1 MARMF
6 RTDPV
11 LKDYQR
17 FRKVGRDL
25 NHKIIDAYLN
35 ETTLEKAAT
44 MLNLG
49 RKGQL
54 IVDSEDDLSVLMDF
68 ALFEIRQRDGR
79 NAVEHYVEEKGG
91 ANAIE
96 RELLTAMIQAQTGF
110 YKVEQ
115 VLRNKRQIILENLI
129 IPEAPTSLTDIN
141 FSQTMIDGLVVFLR
155 SVRTTKFTMTS
166 GVAFVFPNRLEQEL
180 VKGWKRLGTKGNAE
194 RYAWFFRR
202 SKQSGIEITYV

>member
-1 MARMF
+1 MF

-25 NHKIIDAYLN
+25 NHKIIEAYLN
-35 ETTLEKAAT
+35 ETILEKAAT

-68 ALFEIRQRDGR
+68 ALFEIRQRDGKTSI
-79 NAVEHYVEEKGG
+79 EHYAEEKGG
-91 ANAIE
+91 ANSIE
-96 RELLTAMIQAQTGF
+96 RELLAAMVRAETGL

-115 VLRNKRQIILENLI
+115 VLGNKRQIILENLI
-129 IPEAPTSLTDIN
+129 TSEVPTSLTDIS
-141 FSQTMIDGLVVFLR
+141 FSQTLVDNLVVFLR

-166 GVAFVFPNRLEQEL
+166 GVAFVFPNQLEQEL

>member
-1 MARMF
+1 MAWMF

-25 NHKIIDAYLN
+25 NHKIIETYLN
-35 ETTLEKAAT
+35 ETILEKAVT

-68 ALFEIRQRDGR
+68 ALFELRQRDGK
-79 NAVEHYVEEKGG
+79 NSVEHYAEDKGG
-91 ANAIE
+91 TNAIE
-96 RELLTAMIQAQTGF
+96 KELLAAMVQAQTGL

-115 VLRNKRQIILENLI
+115 VLRNKRQVMLENLI
-129 IPEAPTSLTDIN
+129 NSEAPTSLTDIN
-141 FSQTMIDGLVVFLR
+141 FSQTMVEGLVVFLR
-155 SVRTTKFTMTS
+155 PVHTTKFTMTS
-166 GVAFVFPNRLEQEL
+166 GVAFVFPTRLEQEM
-180 VKGWKRLGTKGNAE
+180 VKGWKRLGKKGNAE

-202 SKQSGIEITYV
+202 SKQSGIETTYV